1 MWTVQTEYYLMK
13 GGELVKII
21 AHLLLKCMEVDDISN
36 RPYVEWLLVI
46 LSEVRT
52 SLNGLY

>member
-1 MWTVQTEYYLMK
+1 MK

-52 SLNGLY
+52 SLNGLYWTVDLHYR

>member
-1 MWTVQTEYYLMK
+1 MWTVQTEYFLVK

-21 AHLLLKCMEVDDISN
+21 GHLLLKCMELDDIAN

-46 LSEVRT
+46 LCEIRT

>member
-1 MWTVQTEYYLMK
+1 MWTVQTEYFLVK

-21 AHLLLKCMEVDDISN
+21 GHLLLKCMELDDIAN

-46 LSEVRT
+46 LC
-52 SLNGLY
+52 